1 MTRRL
6 GWIERLM
13 SLAPLYHGY
22 KRRELLREDDRIVRG
37 HVADVL
43 REASA
48 ALQRAAE
55 EAARRLGPRA
65 AMVLQQPGNPIQ
77 VLTSLSRRAYT
88 LAGLVEHLE
97 AGYSP
102 GWSRVK
108 VKEEDLAAVLENDN
122 AMIGF
127 SHVVLEASK
136 KILGEV
142 RASGWFDTR
151 LNITVTESLD
161 RLEELAERRRRLLH
175 GGSGLSGGSSPS
187 STPQA
192 GG

>member
-1 MTRRL
+1 MTKRL

-13 SLAPLYHGY
+13 SLTPVYHGY

-43 REASA
+43 REASTV
-48 ALQRAAE
+48 LQRAAE

-65 AMVLQQPGNPIQ
+65 TMVLQQPGNPIQ
-77 VLTSLSRRAYT
+77 LLSDLSRRAYT

-102 GWSRVK
+102 GWSRIK
-108 VKEEDLAAVLENDN
+108 IKEEDLAAVLENDN

-127 SHVVLEASK
+127 SHVVLETSK

-151 LNITVTESLD
+151 LNITLTESLD
-161 RLEELAERRRRLLH
+161 RLEELVEQRRRLLH
-175 GGSGLSGGSSPS
+175 GGPQLGSPASSSPAS
-187 STPQA
+187 
-192 GG
+192 